1 MSSVYATEPAT
12 AGRVIF
18 ETTDGPLEIFLWCR
32 ECPQTTRFFLQLC
45 LDGFYQDMMFHR
57 IVGNFL
63 IQTGALRHES
73 SPVEKSFSM
82 SNPEAAGYRQ
92 AVGASEAME
101 RRSYEVNSRIKFN
114 HRGQVAMALGV
125 DDSSKG
131 AEDLQPQFFI
141 ILEDA
146 PYLDSKHV
154 VFGTISGPTI
164 FNAMRI
170 GRQETDETTNQP
182 VDLQN
187 ATRIQAVKILE
198 NPIHQD
204 LVPQPS
210 VPWRIRKTADEAT
223 KPKKKKKKRKG
234 KFDTNVL
241 SFGAEL
247 DEEGGGGM
255 PASKA
260 TKGMQSSHD
269 VVESKVLGKHV
280 DDKVKNR
287 VLKDEE
293 ESIEA
298 VADTDNKTPKKKQT
312 VEAGDGDDVPTVP
325 AAHNDTVEEPS
336 MKFSPRKN
344 RQKDTSD
351 DTGELKGED
360 TEKDG
365 TKHKKHKEVSSKPK
379 VSLVEA
385 RRLKYSKGKKSKKD
399 REEETLSKLTSFRS
413 TVQQKVEERKSSHS
427 NGGGGEQQQQQDN
440 SLAARMARRAQ
451 KANDKQDNR
460 RANDTAA
467 EAPTYHGQVLDDSDD
482 EEKGGN
488 SQRAWLGT
496 AFKCRRQNHDS
507 LGGDGRDAD
516 DYEVVDAKRGKHKS
530 RSHHRD
536 DKKHKRK
543 HKH

>member
-1 MSSVYATEPAT
+1 MSRVYATEPAV

-18 ETTDGPLEIFLWCR
+18 ETTDGPLEIFLWCC
-32 ECPQTTRFFLQLC
+32 ECPQTTRLFLQLC

-57 IVGNFL
+57 IVRNFL

-73 SPVEKSFSM
+73 SSVDKSFSM

-146 PYLDSKHV
+146 PYLDSKHI

-170 GRQETDETTNQP
+170 GRQVTDETTNQP

-210 VPWRIRKTADEAT
+210 VPWRVKKTVEEET

-234 KFDTNVL
+234 KFNTNVL

-280 DDKVKNR
+280 DGKVKNR
-287 VLKDEE
+287 VHEE
-293 ESIEA
+293 ESKET
-298 VADTDNKTPKKKQT
+298 VSDTDNKTLKKKQR
-312 VEAGDGDDVPTVP
+312 VEADGDEEPTVP
-325 AAHNDTVEEPS
+325 TAHNDTAEEPS
-336 MKFSPRKN
+336 MKFSSRRN
-344 RQKDTSD
+344 RQEATSN

-360 TEKDG
+360 RDKDG
-365 TKHKKHKEVSSKPK
+365 RKHKKPKEVLSKPK

-385 RRLKYSKGKKSKKD
+385 CRLKYSKGKKSKKD

-427 NGGGGEQQQQQDN
+427 NGGGGEQQFV
-440 SLAARMARRAQ
+440 SSPHGSSG
-451 KANDKQDNR
+451 
-460 RANDTAA
+460 
-467 EAPTYHGQVLDDSDD
+467 PTGQ
-482 EEKGGN
+482 
-488 SQRAWLGT
+488 
-496 AFKCRRQNHDS
+496 
-507 LGGDGRDAD
+507 
-516 DYEVVDAKRGKHKS
+516 
-530 RSHHRD
+530 
-536 DKKHKRK
+536 
-543 HKH
+543 